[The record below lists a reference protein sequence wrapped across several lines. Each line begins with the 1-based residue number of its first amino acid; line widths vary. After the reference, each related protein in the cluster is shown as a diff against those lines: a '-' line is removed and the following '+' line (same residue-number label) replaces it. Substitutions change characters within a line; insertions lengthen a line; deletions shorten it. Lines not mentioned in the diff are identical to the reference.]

1 MSLVASFD
9 RRRGEQPILFAS
21 SKGGMM
27 IYYQI
32 DFNDVLALACHV
44 AYVKY
49 HVVSCPFRNRGFV
62 TVVLTVLF
70 QSIIRSCRVNRLLCC
85 QTV

>member
-1 MSLVASFD
+1 
-9 RRRGEQPILFAS
+9 
-21 SKGGMM
+21 M

-62 TVVLTVLF
+62 TVVNGSVSKHYQKLSGES
-70 QSIIRSCRVNRLLCC
+70 SIMLPNGITAFIFHITMQML
-85 QTV
+85 